1 MLLGVLGVLRVSV
14 GTSWGDLG
22 CSWTFLGCSWG
33 ALWLLLGSLGCSWV
47 FLGPLGALLVVSR
60 VLWDCS
66 WEFLGSSW
74 ELLSK
79 IYMKKKVLLGVLGC
93 QNVKIVKKPFVL
105 CVKAKIML
113 LWLTN

>member
-1 MLLGVLGVLRVSV
+1 M
-14 GTSWGDLG
+14 
-22 CSWTFLGCSWG
+22 
-33 ALWLLLGSLGCSWV
+33 LLGSLGCSWV
-47 FLGPLGALLVVSR
+47 FLGPVGALLVVSR

-79 IYMKKKVLLGVLGC
+79 TYMGKKVLLGVLGC
-93 QNVKIVKKPFVL
+93 QNAKIVNKPLVL